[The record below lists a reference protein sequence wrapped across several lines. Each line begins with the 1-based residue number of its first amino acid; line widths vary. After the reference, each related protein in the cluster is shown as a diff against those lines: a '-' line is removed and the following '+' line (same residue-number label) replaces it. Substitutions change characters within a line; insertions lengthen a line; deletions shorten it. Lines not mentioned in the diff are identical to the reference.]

1 MCLVGDPCLNT
12 FIYGKD
18 FQLILVDPLLTE
30 LKINGSRALPL
41 ENNKLPQTG
50 VFYTCSGISK
60 FTRNEMKKRFLL
72 INAIDFFIYLILSV
86 VFIGRKKYVKSALCQ
101 HILLV
106 ASEIFQFYGYK
117 SLVDFFF
124 SPFLE

>member
-1 MCLVGDPCLNT
+1 MFLVGDPCLNT

-18 FQLILVDPLLTE
+18 FQLILVDPLLAE

-72 INAIDFFIYLILSV
+72 IKAIDFFIYLILSV
-86 VFIGRKKYVKSALCQ
+86 GSFYRYLGRKKYVKSALCQ
-101 HILLV
+101 HIVLV
-106 ASEIFQFYGYK
+106 ASEIFQFYG
-117 SLVDFFF
+117 
-124 SPFLE
+124 